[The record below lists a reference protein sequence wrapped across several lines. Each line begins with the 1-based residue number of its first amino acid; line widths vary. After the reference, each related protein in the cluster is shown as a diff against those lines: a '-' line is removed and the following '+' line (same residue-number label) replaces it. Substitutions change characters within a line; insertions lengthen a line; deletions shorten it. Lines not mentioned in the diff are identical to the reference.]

1 MFLSRGAGQARLRS
15 APSTSR
21 VLRGAVIGGR
31 GSSGPGGGGRTHA
44 QAGTLGQPLPK
55 PVPPV
60 WVGVGLPGGAL
71 VAVSL
76 APAAKLVCLLTFYV
90 WREVLFE
97 NLAAPSASV
106 SPRCSLGL
114 YL

>member
-1 MFLSRGAGQARLRS
+1 M
-15 APSTSR
+15 
-21 VLRGAVIGGR
+21 IGGR
-31 GSSGPGGGGRTHA
+31 GSSGPGGGGVRTHA

-60 WVGVGLPGGAL
+60 RVGVCLPGGAL

-76 APAAKLVCLLTFYV
+76 APAAKPVCLLTFYV
-90 WREVLFE
+90 WREVLLE